1 VPHVTKEVFLITQT
15 TCNYLSIQ
23 RDDISF
29 KSEEVGETVEP
40 QACAVDKCTGGDYM
54 KKNVRYLEPEPETA
68 IELSNRAQSVDTEK
82 GKGIKRLKKAVNNK
96 IQVALALAAGSK
108 KPAG

>member
-1 VPHVTKEVFLITQT
+1 
-15 TCNYLSIQ
+15 
-23 RDDISF
+23 
-29 KSEEVGETVEP
+29 
-40 QACAVDKCTGGDYM
+40 M

-96 IQVALALAAGSK
+96 DHANNGKRFISIPLQRILNIVAIKLIDAAIEDA
-108 KPAG
+108 PAKCRLKIAKSTAGPECA

>member
-1 VPHVTKEVFLITQT
+1 
-15 TCNYLSIQ
+15 
-23 RDDISF
+23 
-29 KSEEVGETVEP
+29 
-40 QACAVDKCTGGDYM
+40 M

-96 IQVALALAAGSK
+96 I
-108 KPAG
+108 